1 MQLLRRALEATVS
14 GLLIAL
20 LAPPVAAVMFILLS
34 AVASTLPN
42 EQFASALGSV
52 VLLLLGVT
60 SGAYLLGA
68 LPAFAAGLAL
78 PSLQRALS
86 PLLAAGCSGVIGA
99 VVYAATFGAH
109 LASGP
114 AASWPYCALP
124 VFTGVAVAA
133 LLAQRIERRHTEA

>member
-60 SGAYLLGA
+60 SGA
-68 LPAFAAGLAL
+68 
-78 PSLQRALS
+78 
-86 PLLAAGCSGVIGA
+86 
-99 VVYAATFGAH
+99 
-109 LASGP
+109 
-114 AASWPYCALP
+114 
-124 VFTGVAVAA
+124 
-133 LLAQRIERRHTEA
+133 